1 MSEEKAMGIDVDS
14 KELECC
20 VVVDKDKKKAKWE
33 RITNQKKSFANLLKW
48 IKNEGIVDVV
58 LEASG
63 GYERKVA
70 DQRQLFFPS
79 GDN

>member
-1 MSEEKAMGIDVDS
+1 M
-14 KELECC
+14 
-20 VVVDKDKKKAKWE
+20 VVDKDKKKAKWE

-70 DQRQLFFPS
+70 EYLAKRGVAVRVVNPAQARSFAR
-79 GDN
+79 GDRAD